1 MCKFV
6 LHNALCFHDT
16 NSKEKMIPK
25 GFVRREQFHKL
36 TKEEAKA
43 FLLFLTMEAE
53 RHKED
58 IKTIE
63 EDIRYVRRIHKI

>member
-1 MCKFV
+1 M
-6 LHNALCFHDT
+6 FHDT
-16 NSKEKMIPK
+16 NRKMIPK
-25 GFVRREQFHKL
+25 GYVRREEFHKL

-43 FLLFLTMEAE
+43 FLVFLSMEAE

-63 EDIRYVRRIHKI
+63 EDIRYVRRIQKI

>member
-1 MCKFV
+1 
-6 LHNALCFHDT
+6 
-16 NSKEKMIPK
+16 MIE
-25 GFVRREQFHKL
+25 GFVKREQFDKL

-43 FLLFLTMEAE
+43 FLLFQSMEAE

-63 EDIRYVRRIHKI
+63 EDIRYIRRIHKI